1 LELLAGVTAA
11 QAHARPIP
19 GARGIWEL
27 VLHLGGAYR
36 LVLRR
41 LRGDATQLAPD
52 EDWPPV
58 PESSEANWAA
68 AVAALRSLNAEVRRA
83 GGGDPL
89 PPGAARPPPCWRPRR
104 TRRTPSSSG

>member
-1 LELLAGVTAA
+1 MMGELERIAEQLRRGLEGGAWHGPAVLELLAGVTAA

-41 LRGDATQLAPD
+41 LRGNSTQLAPD

-58 PESSEANWAA
+58 PEPSRSCFAA
-68 AVAALRSLNAEVRRA
+68 C
-83 GGGDPL
+83 GGGGVTLWRIGYL
-89 PPGAARPPPCWRPRR
+89 P
-104 TRRTPSSSG
+104 